1 MPDKEKVL
9 VVSTHPDD
17 ETLGCGGTILK
28 HRFQGAQVHW
38 LILTGAFMPAYSE
51 KFIREQRAYI
61 EKIKMFY
68 GFRDVIMLNLPT
80 TQLDSISRARL
91 IERLEESLRKVSP
104 SILYVNNG
112 TDIHSDHRI
121 GFECVM
127 SAAKPM
133 RTGPSLKKIYV
144 YETLSETEQMPPL
157 PGNAFIPN
165 AYVDISKFID
175 KKIKALE
182 IYRRELQPFPLPR
195 EKSAVSALAR
205 YRGASVGVAFAEAFM
220 LIREVG

>member
-1 MPDKEKVL
+1 MPAKEKVL

-38 LILTGAFMPAYSE
+38 IILTGAFMPAYSE

-61 EKIKMFY
+61 EKIKIFY
-68 GFRDVIMLNLPT
+68 GFSNVFALGLPA
-80 TQLDSISRARL
+80 TQLDSIPRARI
-91 IERLEESLRKVSP
+91 IESLEKSLRKVSP

-112 TDIHSDHRI
+112 TDIHSDHRV

-127 SAAKPM
+127 SAVKPIKV
-133 RTGPSLKKIYV
+133 GASLKRIYV

-157 PGNAFIPN
+157 SRNAFVPN

-182 IYRRELQPFPLPR
+182 IYRRELQPFPFPR

-205 YRGASVGVAFAEAFM
+205 YRGASIGVAFAEAFM
-220 LIREVG
+220 LMREVG